1 MASLQNTTN
10 YVKFV
15 RGTVTA
21 WNQLKAASQVYD
33 DTLYFIY
40 ESADATTGSL
50 YLGTKLIGGT
60 GSGGANSLAD
70 LTDVDVIVSEISNK
84 DILIYNGTS
93 WVNGTIEDIINLNTG
108 TLEIDSTGAITIA
121 GFTQAEVGTIPQ
133 KDSSGNITWVAP
145 GNLSEITNINNQLQN
160 IYNKEEV
167 NNLIASVNHLS
178 YKKVGSLE
186 EVNKDATDASRYIY
200 LVPTG
205 NLSGNLYDEYMV
217 IDNQLEPVGSWEVNL
232 NDYITNDKLTAVL
245 GNYITTNTFNT
256 KVGEIETSINSLIEF
271 KNGVGDLSTLNTY
284 DENITLVEQVNYL
297 TEKLTWKEITV

>member
-1 MASLQNTTN
+1 MASLQNTTS

-21 WNQLKAASQVYD
+21 WNQLRAASQVYD

-70 LTDVDVIVSEISNK
+70 LTDVIVSEISNK
-84 DILIYNGTS
+84 DILIYSGGS
-93 WVNGTIEDIINLNTG
+93 WINGTIEDIINLNTS

-133 KDSSGNITWVAP
+133 KNSSGKITWVAP

-167 NNLIASVNHLS
+167 NDLIASVNHLS

-232 NDYITNDKLTAVL
+232 NDYITNDELTAVL
-245 GNYITTNTFNT
+245 RDYVTVSNFNT
-256 KVGEIETSINSLIEF
+256 KVGEIETSINSLVEF
-271 KNGVGDLSTLNTY
+271 KNGVGDLSILDTY

>member
-1 MASLQNTTN
+1 MANLQNTTS

-21 WNQLKAASQVYD
+21 WNQLKAANKVYD
-33 DTLYFIY
+33 DILYFIY
-40 ESADATTGSL
+40 ESANATTGNL

-70 LTDVDVIVSEISNK
+70 LTDVIVSEISNK
-84 DILIYNGTS
+84 NILIYSGGS
-93 WVNGTIEDIINLNTG
+93 WINGTIEDIINLNTS

-133 KDSSGNITWVAP
+133 KNSSGKITWVAP

-167 NNLIASVNHLS
+167 NDLIASVNHLS

-217 IDNQLEPVGSWEVNL
+217 IDNQLEPVGSWEANL
-232 NDYITNDKLTAVL
+232 NDYITNDKLTSVL
-245 GNYITTNTFNT
+245 KNYITTNTFNT
-256 KVGEIETSINSLIEF
+256 KVGEIETSINTLIEF
-271 KNGVGDLSTLNTY
+271 KNKVGDLSALNTY
-284 DENITLVEQVNYL
+284 NENSTLVEQVNYL
-297 TEKLTWKEITV
+297 TEKLTWKEITI

>member
-1 MASLQNTTN
+1 MASLQNTTS

-15 RGTVTA
+15 RGTATA
-21 WNQLKAASQVYD
+21 WNQLKAANQVYD

-40 ESADATTGSL
+40 KSTDATIGNL

-60 GSGGANSLAD
+60 GSGGASSLAD
-70 LTDVDVIVSEISNK
+70 LTDVIVSEFSNK
-84 DILIYNGTS
+84 DILIYNGVS
-93 WVNGTIEDIINLNTG
+93 WTNGTIEDIINLNTSA
-108 TLEIDSTGAITIA
+108 LEIDSTGAITIA
-121 GFTQAEVGTIPQ
+121 GFAQADVGAIPQ

-178 YKKVGSLE
+178 YKKVGSLD
-186 EVNKDATDASRYIY
+186 EVNKDAADASRYIY

-232 NDYITNDKLTAVL
+232 NDYITNDELTAVL
-245 GNYITTNTFNT
+245 RDYVTVNTFNT
-256 KVGEIETSINSLIEF
+256 KVGEIETSINSLVEF
-271 KNGVGDLSTLNTY
+271 KNGVGDLSILDTY

>member
-1 MASLQNTTN
+1 MASLQNTTS

-21 WNQLKAASQVYD
+21 WNQLRAASQVYD

-70 LTDVDVIVSEISNK
+70 LTDVIVSEISNK
-84 DILIYNGTS
+84 DILIYNGVS
-93 WVNGTIEDIINLNTG
+93 WVNGTIEDIINLNTS

-133 KDSSGNITWVAP
+133 KDSSGKITWVAP

-160 IYNKEEV
+160 IYNKE
-167 NNLIASVNHLS
+167 
-178 YKKVGSLE
+178 
-186 EVNKDATDASRYIY
+186 
-200 LVPTG
+200 
-205 NLSGNLYDEYMV
+205 
-217 IDNQLEPVGSWEVNL
+217 L
-232 NDYITNDKLTAVL
+232 NCFCKSFKL
-245 GNYITTNTFNT
+245 
-256 KVGEIETSINSLIEF
+256 
-271 KNGVGDLSTLNTY
+271 
-284 DENITLVEQVNYL
+284 
-297 TEKLTWKEITV
+297 

>member
-1 MASLQNTTN
+1 MASLQNTMS

-21 WNQLKAASQVYD
+21 WNQLRAASQVYD

-70 LTDVDVIVSEISNK
+70 LTDVIVSEISNK
-84 DILIYNGTS
+84 DILIYSGGS
-93 WVNGTIEDIINLNTG
+93 WINGTIEDIINLNTS

-133 KDSSGNITWVAP
+133 KNSSGKITWVAP

-232 NDYITNDKLTAVL
+232 NNYITNDELTAVL
-245 GNYITTNTFNT
+245 GDYVTVNTFNT
-256 KVGEIETSINSLIEF
+256 KVGEIETSINSLVEF
-271 KNGVGDLSTLNTY
+271 KNKVGDLSTLNTY
-284 DENITLVEQVNYL
+284 NENSTLVEQVNYL
-297 TEKLTWKEITV
+297 TEKLTWKEITI

>member
-1 MASLQNTTN
+1 MASLQNTTS

-21 WNQLKAASQVYD
+21 WNQLRAASQVYD

-70 LTDVDVIVSEISNK
+70 LTDVIVSEISNK
-84 DILIYNGTS
+84 DILIYNGVS
-93 WVNGTIEDIINLNTG
+93 WINGTVEDVINLNTS

-178 YKKVGSLE
+178 YKKVGSLD

-232 NDYITNDKLTAVL
+232 NNYITNDQLTAVL
-245 GNYITTNTFNT
+245 ENYITTNTFNT
-256 KVGEIETSINSLIEF
+256 KVGEIETSINTLIEF
-271 KNGVGDLSTLNTY
+271 KNKVGDLSTLNTY
-284 DENITLVEQVNYL
+284 EENKTLVEQVNYL
-297 TEKLTWKEITV
+297 TEQLTWQEIAE

>member
-1 MASLQNTTN
+1 MANLQNTTS

-21 WNQLKAASQVYD
+21 WNQLKAANKVYD

-70 LTDVDVIVSEISNK
+70 LTDVIVSEISNK
-84 DILIYNGTS
+84 DILIYSGGS
-93 WVNGTIEDIINLNTG
+93 WINGTIEDIINLNTS

-121 GFTQAEVGTIPQ
+121 GFTEAEVGTIPQ
-133 KDSSGNITWVAP
+133 KNSSGKITWVAP

-167 NNLIASVNHLS
+167 NDLIASVNHLS

-205 NLSGNLYDEYMV
+205 NLSGNIYDEYMV

-232 NDYITNDKLTAVL
+232 NDYITNDELTAVL
-245 GNYITTNTFNT
+245 RDYVTVNTFNT
-256 KVGEIETSINSLIEF
+256 KVGEIETSINSLVEF
-271 KNGVGDLSTLNTY
+271 KNGVGDLSILDTY
-284 DENITLVEQVNYL
+284 DENSTLVEQVNYL

>member
-1 MASLQNTTN
+1 MASLQNTTS

-217 IDNQLEPVGSWEVNL
+217 IDNQLELVGSWEVNL
-232 NDYITNDKLTAVL
+232 NDYITNDELTTVL
-245 GNYITTNTFNT
+245 EDYITVGAFNT
-256 KVGEIETSINSLIEF
+256 KVGEIETSINTLIEF
-271 KNGVGDLSTLNTY
+271 KNKVGDLSTLNTY
-284 DENITLVEQVNYL
+284 NENSTLVEQVNYL
-297 TEKLTWKEITV
+297 TEKLTWKEITI

>member
-1 MASLQNTTN
+1 MANLQNTTS

-15 RGTVTA
+15 RGTITA

-40 ESADATTGSL
+40 ESADATTGNL

-60 GSGGANSLAD
+60 SSGGANSLAD
-70 LTDVDVIVSEISNK
+70 LTDVIVSEISNK
-84 DILIYNGTS
+84 DILIYSGGS
-93 WVNGTIEDIINLNTG
+93 WINGTIEDIINLNTS

-121 GFTQAEVGTIPQ
+121 GFTEAEVGTIPQ
-133 KDSSGNITWVAP
+133 KNSSGKITWVAP

-167 NNLIASVNHLS
+167 NDLITSVNHLS

-232 NDYITNDKLTAVL
+232 NDYITNDKLTSVL
-245 GNYITTNTFNT
+245 KNYITTDAFNT
-256 KVGEIETSINSLIEF
+256 KVGEIETSINTLIEF
-271 KNGVGDLSTLNTY
+271 KNKVGDLSALNTY
-284 DENITLVEQVNYL
+284 NENSTLVEQVNYL
-297 TEKLTWKEITV
+297 TEKLTWQEIAE

>member
-1 MASLQNTTN
+1 MANLQNTTS

-21 WNQLKAASQVYD
+21 WNQLRAASQVYD

-70 LTDVDVIVSEISNK
+70 LTDVIVSEISNK
-84 DILIYNGTS
+84 DILIYSGGS
-93 WVNGTIEDIINLNTG
+93 WINGTIEDIINLNTS

-133 KDSSGNITWVAP
+133 KDSSGKITWVAP

-232 NDYITNDKLTAVL
+232 NDYITNDELTAVL
-245 GNYITTNTFNT
+245 RDYVTVNTFNT
-256 KVGEIETSINSLIEF
+256 KVGEIETSINTLIEF
-271 KNGVGDLSTLNTY
+271 KNKVGDLSTLNTY
-284 DENITLVEQVNYL
+284 NENSTLVEQVNYL
-297 TEKLTWKEITV
+297 TEKLTWKEITI

>member
-1 MASLQNTTN
+1 MASLQNTTS

-21 WNQLKAASQVYD
+21 WNQLRAASQVYD

-60 GSGGANSLAD
+60 SSGGANSLAD
-70 LTDVDVIVSEISNK
+70 LTDVIVSEISNK
-84 DILIYNGTS
+84 DILIYNRGS
-93 WVNGTIEDIINLNTG
+93 WVNGTIEDIINLNTS

-133 KDSSGNITWVAP
+133 KNSSGKITWVAP

-167 NNLIASVNHLS
+167 NDLIASVNHLS
-178 YKKVGSLE
+178 YKKVGSLK

-232 NDYITNDKLTAVL
+232 NDYITNDELTSVL
-245 GNYITTNTFNT
+245 ENYITTNTFNT
-256 KVGEIETSINSLIEF
+256 KVGEIETSINSLVEF

>member
-1 MASLQNTTN
+1 MASLQNTTS

-21 WNQLKAASQVYD
+21 WNQLRAASQVYD

-70 LTDVDVIVSEISNK
+70 LTDVIVSEISNK
-84 DILIYNGTS
+84 NILIYSGGS
-93 WVNGTIEDIINLNTG
+93 WINGTIEDIINLNTS

-133 KDSSGNITWVAP
+133 KDSSGKITWVAP

-232 NDYITNDKLTAVL
+232 NDYITNDELTAVL
-245 GNYITTNTFNT
+245 GNYITTDIFNT
-256 KVGEIETSINSLIEF
+256 KVGKIETSINTLIEF
-271 KNGVGDLSTLNTY
+271 KNKVGDLSTLNTY
-284 DENITLVEQVNYL
+284 NENSTLVEQVNYL

>member
-1 MASLQNTTN
+1 MASLQNTTS

-21 WNQLKAASQVYD
+21 WNQLRAANQIYD

-60 GSGGANSLAD
+60 SSGGANSLAD
-70 LTDVDVIVSEISNK
+70 LTDVIVSEISNK
-84 DILIYNGTS
+84 DILIYNGVS
-93 WVNGTIEDIINLNTG
+93 WINGTIEDVINLNTS
-108 TLEIDSTGAITIA
+108 TLEIDPTGAITIA

-178 YKKVGSLE
+178 YKKVGSLD
-186 EVNKDATDASRYIY
+186 EVNQDATDASRYIY

-232 NDYITNDKLTAVL
+232 NDYITNDELTAVL
-245 GNYITTNTFNT
+245 GNYITTDIFNT
-256 KVGEIETSINSLIEF
+256 KVGEIETSINSLVEF

-284 DENITLVEQVNYL
+284 NENSTLVEQVNYL

>member
-1 MASLQNTTN
+1 MASLQNTTS

-21 WNQLKAASQVYD
+21 WNQLRAANQVYD

-60 GSGGANSLAD
+60 SSGGANSLAD
-70 LTDVDVIVSEISNK
+70 LTDVIVSEISNK
-84 DILIYNGTS
+84 DILIYNGVS
-93 WVNGTIEDIINLNTG
+93 WINGTIEDVINLNTS

-178 YKKVGSLE
+178 YKKVGSLK

-232 NDYITNDKLTAVL
+232 NDYITNDELTTVL
-245 GNYITTNTFNT
+245 RDYITVNTFNT
-256 KVGEIETSINSLIEF
+256 KVGEIETSINSLVEF
-271 KNGVGDLSTLNTY
+271 KNGVGDLSILDTY

-297 TEKLTWKEITV
+297 TEKLTWKEITI

>member
-1 MASLQNTTN
+1 MASLQNTTS

-15 RGTVTA
+15 RGTVSA
-21 WNQLKAASQVYD
+21 WNQLRAASQVYD

-60 GSGGANSLAD
+60 SSGGANSLAD
-70 LTDVDVIVSEISNK
+70 LTDVIVSEISNK
-84 DILIYNGTS
+84 DILIYSGGS
-93 WVNGTIEDIINLNTG
+93 WINGTIEDIINLNTS

-133 KDSSGNITWVAP
+133 KNSSGKITWVAP

-167 NNLIASVNHLS
+167 NNLIASVNHLN

-186 EVNKDATDASRYIY
+186 EVNKDAADASRYIY

-232 NDYITNDKLTAVL
+232 NDYITNDELTAVL
-245 GNYITTNTFNT
+245 ENYITTDIFNT
-256 KVGEIETSINSLIEF
+256 KVGEIETSINTLIEF
-271 KNGVGDLSTLNTY
+271 KNKVGDLSTLNTY
-284 DENITLVEQVNYL
+284 NENSTLVEQVNYL

>member
-1 MASLQNTTN
+1 MANLQNTTS

-21 WNQLKAASQVYD
+21 WNQLRAASQVYD

-70 LTDVDVIVSEISNK
+70 LTDVIVSEISNK
-84 DILIYNGTS
+84 DILIYSGGS
-93 WVNGTIEDIINLNTG
+93 WINGTIEDIINLNTS

-133 KDSSGNITWVAP
+133 KNSSGKITWVAP

-167 NNLIASVNHLS
+167 NNLIASVDHLS
-178 YKKVGSLE
+178 YKKVESLDE
-186 EVNKDATDASRYIY
+186 INKNATDASRYIY
-200 LVPTG
+200 LVPTE

-217 IDNQLEPVGSWEVNL
+217 IDNQLELVGSWEANL
-232 NDYITNDKLTAVL
+232 NDYITNNDLTAAL
-245 GNYITTNTFNT
+245 EDYITVSTFNT
-256 KVGEIETSINSLIEF
+256 KVGEIETSINSLVEF
-271 KNGVGDLSTLNTY
+271 KNNVGNLSTLNTY
-284 DENITLVEQVNYL
+284 DKNITLVEQVNYL

>member
-1 MASLQNTTN
+1 MASLQNTTS

-21 WNQLKAASQVYD
+21 WNQLRAASQVYD

-70 LTDVDVIVSEISNK
+70 LTDVIVSEISNK
-84 DILIYNGTS
+84 DILIYNRGS
-93 WVNGTIEDIINLNTG
+93 WVNGTIEDIINLNAS

-121 GFTQAEVGTIPQ
+121 GFTQAEVGTIPK

-186 EVNKDATDASRYIY
+186 EINTSATDASRYIY
-200 LVPTG
+200 LVSTG

-217 IDNQLEPVGSWEVNL
+217 IDNELEPVGSWEVNL
-232 NDYITNDKLTAVL
+232 NDYITNDQLTAVL
-245 GNYITTNTFNT
+245 GNYVTTEAFNT
-256 KVGEIETSINSLIEF
+256 KVGEIDNSINSLVEF
-271 KNGVGDLSTLNTY
+271 KNGVGDLSILDTY

>member
-1 MASLQNTTN
+1 MASLQNTTS

-21 WNQLKAASQVYD
+21 WNQLRAASQVYD

-70 LTDVDVIVSEISNK
+70 LTDVIVSEISNK
-84 DILIYNGTS
+84 DILIYSGGS
-93 WVNGTIEDIINLNTG
+93 WINGTIEDIINLNTS

-121 GFTQAEVGTIPQ
+121 GFTEAEVGTIPQ
-133 KDSSGNITWVAP
+133 KDSSGKITWVAP

-178 YKKVGSLE
+178 YKKVGSLD

-232 NDYITNDKLTAVL
+232 NDYITNDELTAVL
-245 GNYITTNTFNT
+245 RDYVTVNTFNT
-256 KVGEIETSINSLIEF
+256 KVGEIETSINSLVEF
-271 KNGVGDLSTLNTY
+271 KNGVGDLSILDTY

-297 TEKLTWKEITV
+297 TEKLTWKEITI

>member
-1 MASLQNTTN
+1 MASLQNTTS

-21 WNQLKAASQVYD
+21 WNQLRAASQVYD

-40 ESADATTGSL
+40 ESADATTGNL

-70 LTDVDVIVSEISNK
+70 LTDVIVSEISNK
-84 DILIYNGTS
+84 DILIYSGGS
-93 WVNGTIEDIINLNTG
+93 WINGTIEDIINLNTS

-133 KDSSGNITWVAP
+133 KDSSGKITWVAP

-178 YKKVGSLE
+178 YKKVGSLD

-232 NDYITNDKLTAVL
+232 NDYITNDELTAVL
-245 GNYITTNTFNT
+245 RDYVTVNTFNT
-256 KVGEIETSINSLIEF
+256 KVGEIETSINTLIEF
-271 KNGVGDLSTLNTY
+271 KNKVGDLSILNTY
-284 DENITLVEQVNYL
+284 NENSTLVEQVNYL

>member
-1 MASLQNTTN
+1 MASLQNTMS

-21 WNQLKAASQVYD
+21 WNQLKAASQIRD

-60 GSGGANSLAD
+60 SSGGVNSLAD
-70 LTDVDVIVSEISNK
+70 LTDVIVSEISNK
-84 DILIYNGTS
+84 DILIYNGVS
-93 WVNGTIEDIINLNTG
+93 WTNGTIEDIINLNTS

-133 KDSSGNITWVAP
+133 KDSSGNIIWIAP

-178 YKKVGSLE
+178 YKKVGSLD
-186 EVNKDATDASRYIY
+186 EVNKDAADASRYIY

-217 IDNQLEPVGSWEVNL
+217 IDNQLEPVGSQEVNL
-232 NDYITNDKLTAVL
+232 NDYITNDELTSVL
-245 GNYITTNTFNT
+245 ENYITTDAFNT
-256 KVGEIETSINSLIEF
+256 KVGEIETSINSLVEF
-271 KNGVGDLSTLNTY
+271 KNGVGDLSILDTY

>member
-1 MASLQNTTN
+1 MASLQNTTS

-21 WNQLKAASQVYD
+21 WNQLRAASQVYD

-60 GSGGANSLAD
+60 SSGGANSLAD
-70 LTDVDVIVSEISNK
+70 LTDVIVSEISNK
-84 DILIYNGTS
+84 NILIYNGVS
-93 WVNGTIEDIINLNTG
+93 WINGTVEDVINLNTS
-108 TLEIDSTGAITIA
+108 TLEIDSTGAISIA

-178 YKKVGSLE
+178 YKKVGSLD

-232 NDYITNDKLTAVL
+232 NNYITNDQLTAVL

-256 KVGEIETSINSLIEF
+256 KVGEIETSINTLIEF
-271 KNGVGDLSTLNTY
+271 KNKVGDLSTLNTY
-284 DENITLVEQVNYL
+284 EENKTLVEQVNYL
-297 TEKLTWKEITV
+297 TEKLTWKEITI

>member
-1 MASLQNTTN
+1 MTNLQNTTS

-21 WNQLKAASQVYD
+21 WNQLRAASQVYD

-70 LTDVDVIVSEISNK
+70 LTDVIVSEISNK
-84 DILIYNGTS
+84 DILIYSGGS
-93 WVNGTIEDIINLNTG
+93 WINGTIEDIINLNTS

-133 KDSSGNITWVAP
+133 KNSSGKITWVAP

-167 NNLIASVNHLS
+167 NDLIVSVNHLS
-178 YKKVGSLE
+178 YKKVGSLD
-186 EVNKDATDASRYIY
+186 EVNKDAADASRYIY

-232 NDYITNDKLTAVL
+232 NDYITNNKLTAVL
-245 GNYITTNTFNT
+245 ENYITTDAFNT
-256 KVGEIETSINSLIEF
+256 KVGEIETSINTLIEF
-271 KNGVGDLSTLNTY
+271 KNKVGDLSTLNTY
-284 DENITLVEQVNYL
+284 NENSTLVEQVNYL

>member
-1 MASLQNTTN
+1 MASLQNTTS

-21 WNQLKAASQVYD
+21 WNQLRAASQVYD

-40 ESADATTGSL
+40 ESADATTGNL

-60 GSGGANSLAD
+60 SSGGANSLAD
-70 LTDVDVIVSEISNK
+70 LTDVIVSEISNK
-84 DILIYNGTS
+84 NILIYNGVS
-93 WVNGTIEDIINLNTG
+93 WINGTVEDVINLNTS

-178 YKKVGSLE
+178 YKKVGSLD

-232 NDYITNDKLTAVL
+232 NNYITNDQLTAVL

-256 KVGEIETSINSLIEF
+256 KVGEIETSINTLIEF
-271 KNGVGDLSTLNTY
+271 KNKVGDLSTLNTY
-284 DENITLVEQVNYL
+284 EENKTLVEQVNYL
-297 TEKLTWKEITV
+297 TEKLTWKEITI

>member
-1 MASLQNTTN
+1 MANLQNTTS

-21 WNQLKAASQVYD
+21 WNQLRAASQIYD

-70 LTDVDVIVSEISNK
+70 LTDVIVSEISNK
-84 DILIYNGTS
+84 DILIYSGGS
-93 WVNGTIEDIINLNTG
+93 WINGTIEDIINLNTS

-121 GFTQAEVGTIPQ
+121 GFTEAEVGTIPQ
-133 KDSSGNITWVAP
+133 KNSSGKITWVAP

-167 NNLIASVNHLS
+167 NDLIASVNHLS
-178 YKKVGSLE
+178 YKKVGSLD

-245 GNYITTNTFNT
+245 KDYITVNTFNT
-256 KVGEIETSINSLIEF
+256 KVGEIETSINSLVEF
-271 KNGVGDLSTLNTY
+271 KNGVGDLSILDTY

>member
-1 MASLQNTTN
+1 MASLQNTTS

-15 RGTVTA
+15 RGTVSA
-21 WNQLKAASQVYD
+21 WNQLRAANQVYD

-40 ESADATTGSL
+40 ESADATTGNL

-70 LTDVDVIVSEISNK
+70 LTDVIVSEISNK
-84 DILIYNGTS
+84 NILIYSGGS
-93 WVNGTIEDIINLNTG
+93 WINGTIEDIINLNTS

-167 NNLIASVNHLS
+167 NDLIASVNHLS

-232 NDYITNDKLTAVL
+232 NDYITNDELTAVL
-245 GNYITTNTFNT
+245 RDYVTVNTFNT
-256 KVGEIETSINSLIEF
+256 KVGEIET
-271 KNGVGDLSTLNTY
+271 
-284 DENITLVEQVNYL
+284 
-297 TEKLTWKEITV
+297 

>member
-1 MASLQNTTN
+1 MASLQNTTS

-21 WNQLKAASQVYD
+21 WNQLRAASQVYD

-70 LTDVDVIVSEISNK
+70 LTDVIVSEISNK
-84 DILIYNGTS
+84 DILIYSGGS
-93 WVNGTIEDIINLNTG
+93 WINGTIEDIINLNTS

-232 NDYITNDKLTAVL
+232 NDYITNDELTSVL
-245 GNYITTNTFNT
+245 ENYITTDAFNT
-256 KVGEIETSINSLIEF
+256 KVGEIETSINSLVEF
-271 KNGVGDLSTLNTY
+271 KNGVGDLSILDTY

-297 TEKLTWKEITV
+297 TEKLTWKEITI

>member
-1 MASLQNTTN
+1 MASLQNTTS

-21 WNQLKAASQVYD
+21 WNQLRAASQVYD

-60 GSGGANSLAD
+60 SSGGANSLAD
-70 LTDVDVIVSEISNK
+70 LTDVIVSEISNK
-84 DILIYNGTS
+84 DILIYSGGS
-93 WVNGTIEDIINLNTG
+93 WINGTIEAIINLNTS

-167 NNLIASVNHLS
+167 NDLIASVNHLS
-178 YKKVGSLE
+178 YKKVGSLD

-245 GNYITTNTFNT
+245 KDYITVNTFNT
-256 KVGEIETSINSLIEF
+256 NVGEIETSINSLVEF
-271 KNGVGDLSTLNTY
+271 KNGVGDLSILDTY

-297 TEKLTWKEITV
+297 TEKLTWKEITI

>member
-1 MASLQNTTN
+1 MASLQNTTS

-70 LTDVDVIVSEISNK
+70 LTDVIVSEISNK
-84 DILIYNGTS
+84 NILIYSGGS
-93 WVNGTIEDIINLNTG
+93 WINGTIEDIINLNTS

-133 KDSSGNITWVAP
+133 KDSSGKITWVAP

-178 YKKVGSLE
+178 YKKVGSLD

-232 NDYITNDKLTAVL
+232 NDYITNDELTAVL
-245 GNYITTNTFNT
+245 RDYVTVNTFNT
-256 KVGEIETSINSLIEF
+256 KVGEIETSINSLVEF
-271 KNGVGDLSTLNTY
+271 KNKVGDLSTLNTY
-284 DENITLVEQVNYL
+284 NENSTLVEQVNYL

>member
-1 MASLQNTTN
+1 MTNLQNTTS

-21 WNQLKAASQVYD
+21 WNQLRAASQVYD

-40 ESADATTGSL
+40 ESADATTGNL

-60 GSGGANSLAD
+60 SSGGANSLAD
-70 LTDVDVIVSEISNK
+70 LTDVIVSEISNK
-84 DILIYNGTS
+84 DILIYSGGS
-93 WVNGTIEDIINLNTG
+93 WINGTIEDIINLNTS
-108 TLEIDSTGAITIA
+108 TLEIDSTGAITIT

-133 KDSSGNITWVAP
+133 KDSSGKITWVAP

-178 YKKVGSLE
+178 YKKVGSLD

-232 NDYITNDKLTAVL
+232 NDYITNDELTAVL
-245 GNYITTNTFNT
+245 KDYITVSNFNT
-256 KVGEIETSINSLIEF
+256 KVGEIETSINSLVEF

-284 DENITLVEQVNYL
+284 NENSTLVEQVNYL

>member
-1 MASLQNTTN
+1 MANLQNTTS

-21 WNQLKAASQVYD
+21 WNQLRAASQVYD

-70 LTDVDVIVSEISNK
+70 LTDVIVSEISNK
-84 DILIYNGTS
+84 DILIYSGGS
-93 WVNGTIEDIINLNTG
+93 WINGTIEDIINLNTS

-133 KDSSGNITWVAP
+133 KDSSGKITWVAP

-178 YKKVGSLE
+178 YKKVGSLD

-232 NDYITNDKLTAVL
+232 NDYITNDELTAVL
-245 GNYITTNTFNT
+245 RDYVTVNTFNT
-256 KVGEIETSINSLIEF
+256 KVGEIETSINTLIEF
-271 KNGVGDLSTLNTY
+271 KNKVGDLSTLNTY
-284 DENITLVEQVNYL
+284 NENSTLVEQVNYL
-297 TEKLTWKEITV
+297 TEKLTWKEITI

>member
-1 MASLQNTTN
+1 MTNLQNTTS

-21 WNQLKAASQVYD
+21 WNQLRAASQVYD

-70 LTDVDVIVSEISNK
+70 LTDVIVSEISNK
-84 DILIYNGTS
+84 DILIYSGGS
-93 WVNGTIEDIINLNTG
+93 WINGTIEDIINLNTS

-133 KDSSGNITWVAP
+133 KDSSGKITWVAP

-232 NDYITNDKLTAVL
+232 NDYITNNKLTAVL
-245 GNYITTNTFNT
+245 ENYITTDAFNT
-256 KVGEIETSINSLIEF
+256 KVGEIETSINTLIEF
-271 KNGVGDLSTLNTY
+271 KNKVGDLSTLNTY
-284 DENITLVEQVNYL
+284 NENSTLVEQVNYL

>member
-1 MASLQNTTN
+1 MANLQNTTS

-21 WNQLKAASQVYD
+21 WNQLRAASQVYD

-70 LTDVDVIVSEISNK
+70 LTDVIVSEISNK
-84 DILIYNGTS
+84 DILIYNGVS
-93 WVNGTIEDIINLNTG
+93 WTNGTIEDIINLNTS

-121 GFTQAEVGTIPQ
+121 GFAQAEVGTIPQ

-178 YKKVGSLE
+178 YKKVGSLD
-186 EVNKDATDASRYIY
+186 EVNKDAADASRYIY

-232 NDYITNDKLTAVL
+232 NDYITNDELTSVL
-245 GNYITTNTFNT
+245 ENYITTDAFNT
-256 KVGEIETSINSLIEF
+256 KVGEIETSINSLVEF
-271 KNGVGDLSTLNTY
+271 KNGVGDLSILDTY

>member
-1 MASLQNTTN
+1 MASLQNTTS

-15 RGTVTA
+15 RGTVSA
-21 WNQLKAASQVYD
+21 WNQLRAANQVYD

-40 ESADATTGSL
+40 ESADATTGNL

-70 LTDVDVIVSEISNK
+70 LTDVIVSEISNK
-84 DILIYNGTS
+84 NILIYSGGS
-93 WVNGTIEDIINLNTG
+93 WINGTIEDIINLNTS

-121 GFTQAEVGTIPQ
+121 GFTEAEVGTIPQ
-133 KDSSGNITWVAP
+133 KNSSGKITWVAP

-178 YKKVGSLE
+178 YKKVGSLD
-186 EVNKDATDASRYIY
+186 EVNKDAADASRYIY

-245 GNYITTNTFNT
+245 GNYITTDTFNT
-256 KVGEIETSINSLIEF
+256 KVGEIETSINPLIEF
-271 KNGVGDLSTLNTY
+271 KNEVGDLSILDTY

-297 TEKLTWKEITV
+297 TEKLTWKEIIV